1 LAYYIHDTIMP
12 APISIRLDDDVRATL
27 EAEARSRGVGL
38 ATYLRQI
45 AAEAARNV
53 RRARIRAQSAAV
65 GRSAVERPVARDFYQ
80 EWGTPTTDAE

>member
-1 LAYYIHDTIMP
+1 MP
-12 APISIRLDDDVRATL
+12 TPISVRLDDEVRTTL
-27 EAEARSRGVGL
+27 ESEARIRGIGL

-65 GRSAVERPVARDFYQ
+65 GRAAAWQSDARSFYQ
-80 EWGTPTTDAE
+80 DWGSPTTEVD

>member
-1 LAYYIHDTIMP
+1 MT

-27 EAEARSRGVGL
+27 EAEAQSQGVGL

-65 GRSAVERPVARDFYQ
+65 GRYVAEHAEARAFY
-80 EWGTPTTDAE
+80 EDWGTPSTDLS

>member
-1 LAYYIHDTIMP
+1 MA
-12 APISIRLDDDVRATL
+12 APISIRLDDEVRATL
-27 EAEARSRGVGL
+27 EAEARTLGIGL

-65 GRSAVERPVARDFYQ
+65 GRAAAGRPDVREFYQ
-80 EWGTPTTDAE
+80 DWGTPTTDGD